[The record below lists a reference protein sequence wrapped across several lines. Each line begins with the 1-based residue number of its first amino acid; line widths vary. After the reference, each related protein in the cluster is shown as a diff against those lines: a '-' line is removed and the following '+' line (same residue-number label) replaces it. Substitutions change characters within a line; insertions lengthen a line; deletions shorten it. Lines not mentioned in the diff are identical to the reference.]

1 MFGQATKGT
10 WWMPW
15 LREAMKD
22 AASCDMLRVSAEQAS
37 IRRFPNGE
45 TRQDLNPVTFLQ
57 GKEPHAPK

>member
-1 MFGQATKGT
+1 MYWYSNMCGQATKGT

-22 AASCDMLRVSAEQAS
+22 AASCDMLRVAAEQAS

-45 TRQDLNPVTFLQ
+45 TPGDLNP
-57 GKEPHAPK
+57 